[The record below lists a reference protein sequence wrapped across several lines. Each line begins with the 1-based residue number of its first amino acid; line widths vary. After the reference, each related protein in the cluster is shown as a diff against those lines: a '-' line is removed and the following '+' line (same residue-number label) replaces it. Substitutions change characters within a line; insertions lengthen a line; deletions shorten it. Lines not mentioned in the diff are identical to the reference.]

1 MTEQVITLTTADPIQ
16 TLAVDGPHKIDI
28 AGTFGGGTVTAFSY
42 TTEAGKGAQLQLDGS
57 AYSATATDYY
67 KSECPN
73 TQFELA
79 GSTGADVKII
89 ATPIVASVFRHFN

>member
-57 AYSATATDYY
+57 PYSATATDYY
-67 KSECPN
+67 RSECPY
-73 TQFELA
+73 TQFELT

-89 ATPIVASVFRHFN
+89 ATPITSTVRNA